1 MKKLCRLTSENID
14 VISEDIASFLKKQKQ
29 TKDNIL
35 KARLS
40 AETTMLRWM
49 EAMPEDTNIAIN
61 CFVSFGRPIIRLTMV
76 GECCDPV
83 TAINVVGDYFSKIQ
97 GNLGIATSFKY
108 INKLNVFD
116 IKLPFSNFSTWQ
128 KNVCAIV
135 LAVLTWAA
143 FHCLAPEIGT
153 FVNTNFIIPTF
164 KMILGLLKALA
175 SFMVFFN
182 MLNAVCNMGDL
193 STLSKLGFGLIKY
206 SEKTNIV
213 TLFLIFGVCFFA
225 FDVVDLNQTISV
237 GALGEI
243 YKIFLNIVPLS
254 LIEPFVTGNTLQIL
268 FISMFGGILLL
279 MLGQQTSNTIKN
291 ISELNVLFMSAIS
304 RFSAVIPL
312 IVYLSFS
319 SLLLSDKFA
328 VLLNMWKIPVVV
340 YSIGLA
346 WVFGHTV
353 FAAWSNGFDLKKHFA
368 RVMPVSLLAY
378 TTSSTMPCIP
388 LMTKTLTEEGV
399 EPNYR
404 DFALPLSQILC
415 SNGIAISMATVAMGL
430 AEMAG
435 MKLSLS
441 TFVITMISVFLLAQT
456 VPPVT
461 GASIS
466 IMILILA
473 QINIPQ
479 ELIAPFISID
489 FFLNMMRT
497 CVGKTAV
504 MNNVFACAKKEGKIT
519 EK

>member
-1 MKKLCRLTSENID
+1 MKKICDLTAENVDLLSE
-14 VISEDIASFLKKQKQ
+14 EIATFLKKQKQ

-40 AETTMLRWM
+40 AESTLLVWQ
-49 EAMPEDTNIAIN
+49 ENMPEGTKVAIN

-76 GECCDPV
+76 GKKCNPTQSTNEV
-83 TAINVVGDYFSKIQ
+83 EDYFSKIQ
-97 GNLGIATSFKY
+97 GNLAIANNFKY
-108 INKLNVFD
+108 VNKLNVFD

-128 KNVCAIV
+128 KNICAIV
-135 LAVLTWAA
+135 LAVLTWAI
-143 FHCLAPEIGT
+143 FYFISPEIGK
-153 FVNTNFIIPTF
+153 FINTNFIIPTF

-206 SEKTNIV
+206 SEKTNLV
-213 TLFLIFGVCFFA
+213 TLLLIFGVGFFT
-225 FDVVDLNQTISV
+225 FDVVDLNQSISV

-279 MLGQQTSNTIKN
+279 MLGQQTSTTIKC
-291 ISELNVLFMSAIS
+291 IGELNVLFMSAIS

-312 IVYLSFS
+312 IVYLSFT

-340 YSIGLA
+340 YCVGLA

-353 FAAWSNGFDLKKHFA
+353 FAAVSSGFDLKKHFA

-435 MKLSLS
+435 IKLSLS
-441 TFVITMISVFLLAQT
+441 TFIITMISVFLLAQT

-473 QINIPQ
+473 QINVPQ

-497 CVGKTAV
+497 CAGKTSV
-504 MNNVFACAKKEGKIT
+504 MNNVFACAKKENKMA
-519 EK
+519 E